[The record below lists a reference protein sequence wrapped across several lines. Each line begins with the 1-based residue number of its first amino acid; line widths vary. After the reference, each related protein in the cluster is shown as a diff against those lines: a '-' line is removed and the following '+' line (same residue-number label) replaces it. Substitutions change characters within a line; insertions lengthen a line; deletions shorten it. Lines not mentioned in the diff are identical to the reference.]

1 MVQLVESAGLRVV
14 RIDGYVGLHK
24 HPWFVREPLRWLG
37 RAWPSLFAIQIVL
50 EAVPASG
57 SRMPRD

>member
-1 MVQLVESAGLRVV
+1 
-14 RIDGYVGLHK
+14 
-24 HPWFVREPLRWLG
+24 VREPLRWLG